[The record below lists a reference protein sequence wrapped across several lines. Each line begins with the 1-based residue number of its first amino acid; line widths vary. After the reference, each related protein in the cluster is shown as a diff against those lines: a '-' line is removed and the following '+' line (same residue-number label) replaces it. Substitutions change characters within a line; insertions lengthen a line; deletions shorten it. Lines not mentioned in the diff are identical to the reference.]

1 MIPATRDGIL
11 TIAFRYDVVL
21 QVADKSPRMA
31 KIPANSPPKAPRHLS
46 QGFPPRLPIVHEPP
60 TISESGDIRYLHFGT
75 EWVQGAMWVSK
86 PAELVLEYTAQ
97 MMAWLLFLQPQ
108 RSQSIAM
115 LGLGAGSLARFCL
128 KHLANPVQVVEWNP
142 QVTIACEMYFKLP
155 RPARMT
161 IDHEDAGTWVEH
173 PSHHGLQAALM
184 VDIYDAD
191 ARGPVRDSLD
201 FYLNCKHVLA
211 DIGVLT
217 VNLFGAH
224 ASYARNIR
232 NLSDAF
238 DGRILT
244 LPQIDAGNQVVLA
257 FKGPELRVS
266 VEQLLVRAEQVE
278 SVYHLP
284 ARRWARSLIGRAQDG
299 WLIV

>member
-1 MIPATRDGIL
+1 VITATRDGIL
-11 TIAFRYDVVL
+11 TVAFSYDVVL
-21 QVADKSPRMA
+21 QVAYKSPQMA
-31 KIPANSPPKAPRHLS
+31 KLPSNSPKKASRSLS
-46 QGFPPRLPIVHEPP
+46 QSISVRRPVVHEPP

-75 EWVQGAMWVSK
+75 EWVQGAMWVIK
-86 PAELVLEYTAQ
+86 RADLVLEYTAQ

-108 RSQSIAM
+108 RTQPIGM

-128 KHLANPVQVVEWNP
+128 KHLAHPVQVVEWNP

-155 RPARMT
+155 RPARLL
-161 IDHEDAGTWVEH
+161 IDHEDAGIWVED
-173 PSHHGLQAALM
+173 PQHHGLHAALM

-201 FYLNCKHVLA
+201 FYLNCKNVLA

-232 NLSDAF
+232 NLSEAF
-238 DGRILT
+238 EGRILT

-266 VEQLLVRAEQVE
+266 VEQLLERAGQVE
-278 SVYHLP
+278 ATYHLP

>member
-1 MIPATRDGIL
+1 
-11 TIAFRYDVVL
+11 
-21 QVADKSPRMA
+21 MA
-31 KIPANSPPKAPRHLS
+31 KTPAKKTSNALRGASTR
-46 QGFPPRLPIVHEPP
+46 IVVEHAPP

-75 EWVQGAMWVSK
+75 EWVQGAMWVAK

-108 RSQSIAM
+108 KTQPLGM

-128 KHLANPVQVVEWNP
+128 KHLSNPVQVVEWNP
-142 QVTIACEMYFKLP
+142 QVTMACDMYFKLP
-155 RPARMT
+155 RPARLM
-161 IDHEDAGTWVEH
+161 IDHEDAGTWVEDPQH
-173 PSHHGLQAALM
+173 QGLHAALM

-201 FYLNCKHVLA
+201 FYLNCKNVLA

-232 NLSDAF
+232 NVSEAF

-266 VEQLLVRAEQVE
+266 VEQLLERAGQVE
-278 SVYHLP
+278 STYHLP

>member
-1 MIPATRDGIL
+1 
-11 TIAFRYDVVL
+11 
-21 QVADKSPRMA
+21 MA
-31 KIPANSPPKAPRHLS
+31 KIPAQTSKK
-46 QGFPPRLPIVHEPP
+46 PPRTSALKPRVTHEPP

-97 MMAWLLFLQPQ
+97 MMAWLLFLQPD
-108 RSQSIAM
+108 RKQSIGL

-128 KHLANPVQVVEWNP
+128 KNLSNPVQVVEWNP
-142 QVTIACEMYFKLP
+142 QVTAACGMYFKLP
-155 RPARMT
+155 RPARMA
-161 IDHEDAGTWVEH
+161 IDHEDAGTWVEN
-173 PSHHGLQAALM
+173 PNHHASQAVLM
-184 VDIYDAD
+184 VDIYDAE

-201 FYLNCKHVLA
+201 FYLNCKHVLSEVG
-211 DIGVLT
+211 ILT

-224 ASYARNIR
+224 SSYARNIR
-232 NLSDAF
+232 NLSEAF

-257 FKGPELRVS
+257 FKGPELRVL
-266 VEQLLVRAEQVE
+266 VEDLLVRAGQVE
-278 SVYHLP
+278 SDYHLP
-284 ARRWARSLIGRAQDG
+284 AKKWVKSMLGRSQDG

>member
-1 MIPATRDGIL
+1 VIPATRDGIL
-11 TIAFRYDVVL
+11 TSEFHYDVVL
-21 QVADKSPRMA
+21 QVVYKSPLMA
-31 KIPANSPPKAPRHLS
+31 KMPATPPKKAS
-46 QGFPPRLPIVHEPP
+46 QRLFQRIAAKSPVAHEPP

-97 MMAWLLFLQPQ
+97 MMAWLLFLQPY
-108 RSQSIAM
+108 RSQPVAM

-128 KHLANPVQVVEWNP
+128 KHLPNPVQVVEWNP
-142 QVTIACEMYFKLP
+142 QVTSVCEMYFKLP
-155 RPARMT
+155 RPARLK
-161 IDHEDAGTWVEH
+161 IDHEDAGTWVEN
-173 PSHHGLQAALM
+173 PAQHGWHGALM

-201 FYLNCKHVLA
+201 FYLNCRHVLA
-211 DIGVLT
+211 EVGVLT

-232 NLSDAF
+232 NLSEAF

-266 VEQLLVRAEQVE
+266 VEQLLARAEQVE
-278 SVYHLP
+278 SAYHLP
-284 ARRWARSLIGRAQDG
+284 ARRWVRSLIDRAQDG